1 MILCQCDVFWTLFF
15 FFFFCNSALPNVRI
29 YPLVWGYPNT
39 DLQPFHRPTWT
50 WMQAIK
56 ALKDVSLSAN
66 TEFVFVTVD
75 LFLLSPRWW
84 WGLFQCYTANSH
96 ISGAVIAPPITNSI
110 RMHAL
115 AFTSSV
121 LRCWLFLLCYSWYTG
136 TCILCNVF
144 VQSKISSQHRK
155 HSEPSLPRAFRVP
168 IAQLEH
174 LHHSVGSWQV
184 GSWLVLVRDSS
195 RTVRG

>member
-75 LFLLSPRWW
+75 LFYYHQGDGEAYSSATLLIPTFPALSLRHQSLTRFGCMLWHSLP
-84 WGLFQCYTANSH
+84 LCS
-96 ISGAVIAPPITNSI
+96 AVGCSSFATPDTL
-110 RMHAL
+110 AL
-115 AFTSSV
+115 AFFAMYLSSP
-121 LRCWLFLLCYSWYTG
+121 RSHHNTASTPSRRFHGHSGFQLLNLS
-136 TCILCNVF
+136 
-144 VQSKISSQHRK
+144 ISIIR
-155 HSEPSLPRAFRVP
+155 
-168 IAQLEH
+168 
-174 LHHSVGSWQV
+174 W
-184 GSWLVLVRDSS
+184 VRDK
-195 RTVRG
+195 